1 MIKILGK
8 CILFSVWIC
17 IYLLKRG
24 EFWWVY
30 TVYRV
35 IPSPLV
41 SLLNPPDVHYGQ
53 INDAKPKGL
62 RGPFRQNHCVGK
74 LFRIYPFHLSMSFEV
89 PKAKHGEKSTS
100 LKFLDLKSETRARIF
115 DIIFSSGQSGLF
127 WNPYLKCQTS
137 VQFLFLCV
145 PQSVLCVSVCPS
157 QYWLFQTPRNA
168 RWQLLTAEEIKLLW
182 CVRFQSLLYFYF
194 DRFFL
199 KLSSTCCGGELYLY
213 LYL

>member
-1 MIKILGK
+1 MQ
-8 CILFSVWIC
+8 S
-17 IYLLKRG
+17 
-24 EFWWVY
+24 
-30 TVYRV
+30 
-35 IPSPLV
+35 
-41 SLLNPPDVHYGQ
+41 Q
-53 INDAKPKGL
+53 KGL
-62 RGPFRQNHCVGK
+62 GA
-74 LFRIYPFHLSMSFEV
+74 LFVKITASANYSEFTLFTFLWVS
-89 PKAKHGEKSTS
+89 KSRKPNTVRKVQF

-115 DIIFSSGQSGLF
+115 DIISSSGQSGLF

-137 VQFLFLCV
+137 VQFLFLCAS
-145 PQSVLCVSVCPS
+145 QSVLSVSVFPS